1 MSVDPV
7 SGNPVPIGV
16 EPENVRDDID
26 AKLSVG
32 EYVVPAQA
40 VQFHGVDKFEK
51 LVKSAEKGMA
61 DMQANGRVGG
71 EPVALEDEVAQA
83 FAHGGMVGDLDGLI
97 TKVRAAVESDPSLRE
112 SLQRKGIAF
121 AEGGFVPG
129 AWTPPGITYF
139 QDSSAVGSGTGVE
152 YRIFT
157 NAEGHRISIPFTNG
171 EPQIPVPPG
180 YFPEGQAPESQAR
193 GGRDAYPAEES
204 YQGPHDWL
212 FNLPDEYLVGV
223 IDGEYDHMLK
233 FIMDLDETK
242 AKAMGIAGERGL
254 DVGGG
259 TTQRGYASYSDPR
272 MEERGRT
279 TGGGTTQRGYAPE
292 GTVAPSRDNTTF
304 RDVPDD
310 VAPYSLGVVPESE
323 RQYPSPAGGDLTGK
337 YGHSTSDQDYMG
349 YSTGY
354 PVGEVTSG
362 IKDSDITTTGDY
374 SYSGSRRW
382 SKGGFVKRPKK

>member
-83 FAHGGMVGDLDGLI
+83 FAQGGMVGDLDGLI

-112 SLQRKGIAF
+112 SLQRKGITF

-157 NAEGHRISIPFTNG
+157 NAEGHRISIPFMNG
-171 EPQIPVPPG
+171 EPQIPIPPG

-193 GGRDAYPAEES
+193 EERDAYPAEEA

-212 FNLPDEYLVGV
+212 FNLPDEYLMGV

-233 FIMDLDETK
+233 FITDLDETK

-259 TTQRGYASYSDPR
+259 TTQRSFTP
-272 MEERGRT
+272 T
-279 TGGGTTQRGYAPE
+279 TRSPDYTPTPE
-292 GTVAPSRDNTTF
+292 GTMTPSRGDTTF

-337 YGHSTSDQDYMG
+337 YGHSTSEQDYMG